1 MAQPFPQ
8 TATISGRTP
17 PQHTAAERSLLGAM
31 LISRDA
37 IADVVELVG
46 AEDFYKPL
54 HGRIFSAVVEL
65 YGRGEPVD
73 VVTLAESLRQAGVL
87 EELGGQSYLRALT
100 LDTPATTSAP
110 YYANIVA
117 ETATMR
123 RLINTSGEIAELAYD
138 PGADPP
144 QVLEFAEQAVFEIG
158 QRRITSTLS
167 PLSDLLDESLHY
179 LEELQSRGTG
189 VTGTATG
196 FRDFDNLTA
205 GLQPSNLVIVAARPG
220 MGKSTFIANAALHV
234 ALEEEKPVAFFTLEM
249 SRLEVVNR
257 LLCSEARIDAS
268 RMKSAKLTDADWQKL
283 ANAIGVLANA
293 PLYVDDTAYLTVMEI
308 RAKCRRLAA
317 KAPLGLVVIDYLQ
330 LMSGG
335 GRAESRQVE
344 ISEISRN
351 LKILARELQC
361 PVMAACQLNRS
372 PEQRADK
379 RPLLGDLRESG
390 SLEQDAD
397 IVCFLYRDD
406 YYNADSQA
414 LGEAE
419 LIVSKHRNGP
429 TDTIRLVF
437 LSQYSRFESLSY
449 RDDEY

>member
-1 MAQPFPQ
+1 MAQTFAPPV
-8 TATISGRTP
+8 ALDARTP
-17 PQHTAAERSLLGAM
+17 PQHLAAEKSLLGAM
-31 LISRDA
+31 LLSRDA

-46 AEDFYKPL
+46 GDDFYKPL
-54 HGRIFSAVVEL
+54 HGRIFTAIIGL
-65 YGRGEPVD
+65 WGKGEPVD

-100 LDTPATTSAP
+100 LDTPATSGAP
-110 YYANIVA
+110 HYAAIVA
-117 ETATMR
+117 ETAALR
-123 RLINTSGEIAELAYD
+123 RLINTASEIADLAYD
-138 PGADPP
+138 PSAETR

-167 PLSDLLDESLHY
+167 PLGDLLNESLVH
-179 LEELQSRGTG
+179 LEELHSRGTG
-189 VTGTATG
+189 VTGVATG
-196 FRDFDNLTA
+196 FRDFDALTA

-220 MGKSTFIANAALHV
+220 MGKSTFIANAAMHV
-234 ALEEEKPVAFFTLEM
+234 ALEEHKPVAFFTLEM
-249 SRLEVVNR
+249 SKLEVVNR
-257 LLCSEARIDAS
+257 LLCSEARIDAT
-268 RMKSAKLTDADWQKL
+268 RMKTGKLSDADWQKL
-283 ANAIGVLANA
+283 AAAIGVLSEA
-293 PLYVDDTAYLTVMEI
+293 PLFVDDTAYLTVMEI
-308 RAKCRRLAA
+308 KAKCRRLAA
-317 KAPLGLVVIDYLQ
+317 KAPLGLVVVDYLQ

-351 LKILARELQC
+351 LKILARELEC

-390 SLEQDAD
+390 SLEQDSD

-406 YYNADSQA
+406 YYNADSPA

-419 LIVSKHRNGP
+419 LIVAKHRNGP
-429 TDTIRLVF
+429 TDTIRLAF
-437 LSQYSRFESLSY
+437 LNQYSRFESLSY
-449 RDDEY
+449 RDDGY

>member
-1 MAQPFPQ
+1 MAQTFAQPAP
-8 TATISGRTP
+8 IGGRTP
-17 PQHTAAERSLLGAM
+17 PQHLAAEKSLLGAM
-31 LISRDA
+31 LLSRDA
-37 IADVVELVG
+37 IADVVEFVG
-46 AEDFYKPL
+46 ADDFYKPL
-54 HGRIFSAVVEL
+54 HGRIFAAIVDL

-73 VVTLAESLRQAGVL
+73 VVTLAESLRQAGAL

-100 LDTPATTSAP
+100 LDTPATSSAA
-110 YYANIVA
+110 YYARIVA
-117 ETATMR
+117 QTATMR
-123 RLINTSGEIAELAYD
+123 RLIDTSSEIAELAYD

-144 QVLEFAEQAVFEIG
+144 EVLEFAEQAVFEIG
-158 QRRITSTLS
+158 QRRITSTLA
-167 PLSDLLDESLHY
+167 PLADLLNESLKH
-179 LEELQSRGTG
+179 LEDLNSRGTG

-220 MGKSTFIANAALHV
+220 MGKSTFIANAAMHV
-234 ALEEEKPVAFFTLEM
+234 ALEEKKPVAFFTLEM
-249 SRLEVVNR
+249 SKLEVVNR
-257 LLCSEARIDAS
+257 LLCSEARIDAT
-268 RMKSAKLTDADWQKL
+268 RMKTGKLSDGDWQKL
-283 ANAIGVLANA
+283 AAAVGVLSEA
-293 PLYVDDTAYLTVMEI
+293 PLYIDDTAYLTVMEI

-390 SLEQDAD
+390 SLEQDSD
-397 IVCFLYRDD
+397 IVCFLYRDE
-406 YYNADSQA
+406 YYNADSAA

-429 TDTIRLVF
+429 TDTIRLAF
-437 LSQYSRFESLSY
+437 LNQYSRFESLSY